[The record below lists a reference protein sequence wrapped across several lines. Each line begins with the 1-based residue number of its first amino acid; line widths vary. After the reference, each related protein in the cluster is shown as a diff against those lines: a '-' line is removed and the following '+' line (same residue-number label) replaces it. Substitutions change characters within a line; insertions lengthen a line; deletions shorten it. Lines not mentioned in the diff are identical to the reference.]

1 MKYPFQDQLIVS
13 WDDLRKFVGAVVE
26 HEAHT
31 TEEKNAAR
39 KRVWSRIAEGKK
51 KGELSSSLSGID
63 PCIFFTWAVKQ
74 KKWQQLLEVEGLPY
88 NSLHTSSVVCSNLA
102 RSGSMRILVETRED
116 SVAVL
121 QKMYETAENA
131 RLAMSI
137 EIRMLR
143 LRLDECES
151 ELYELHKKVK
161 EFSEQ
166 MSASGK
172 KGGRGNTK

>member
-1 MKYPFQDQLIVS
+1 MGGQ
-13 WDDLRKFVGAVVE
+13 E
-26 HEAHT
+26 
-31 TEEKNAAR
+31 
-39 KRVWSRIAEGKK
+39 
-51 KGELSSSLSGID
+51 
-63 PCIFFTWAVKQ
+63 
-74 KKWQQLLEVEGLPY
+74 KKWQLLLEVEGLPY

-131 RLAMSI
+131 RLALSI
-137 EIRMLR
+137 EIRNLG

-151 ELYELHKKVK
+151 ELYELRKKDN
-161 EFSEQ
+161 ELRER
-166 MSASGK
+166 MSTSGK